1 MLTAQECLQRTG
13 SSDDVPFENIN
24 SSSTHLPSGS
34 QAIVPSY
41 RFSCCGDIEEWK
53 TFVHPS
59 GTNFNNGVYSID
71 FQVWRPSPV
80 VGADGEGCYSL
91 VGHNTFPSVTF
102 SALDSISLSVMT
114 PQQTMIAVRPGD
126 VLGYFVVSSRDNA
139 EDPDERQGIQMD
151 AP

>member
-1 MLTAQECLQRTG
+1 MR
-13 SSDDVPFENIN
+13 
-24 SSSTHLPSGS
+24 LPSGS

-41 RFSCCGDIEEWK
+41 RFSCCGNIKEWM
-53 TFVHPS
+53 TYVDPS
-59 GTNFNNGVYSID
+59 GLNHIDRVYSID

-80 VGADGEGCYSL
+80 VMGAGGEGCYSL